1 MKDRGMTHLKAGAM
15 AGLVLGGLAVPGAA
29 AAQSADAGLDP
40 AAAFAA
46 CRAISEPER
55 RLGCYDSAAQAF
67 ETARA
72 AGQVVVLN
80 RAEVAESQRR
90 AFGLGLNVFNP
101 FAREGGLDEIESIE
115 GALASARPGTAPGR
129 WIFTL
134 NDGTVWEQTESLPR
148 PIRPSQGAVV
158 RIRRAALG
166 SYLMN
171 LEGVGPA
178 IRVRRR

>member
-1 MKDRGMTHLKAGAM
+1 MTHLKAGAV
-15 AGLVLGGLAVPGAA
+15 AGVLLVGLTAPGAA
-29 AAQSADAGLDP
+29 AAQSADAGTDP

-46 CRAISEPER
+46 CRAISEPGQ
-55 RLGCYDSAAQAF
+55 RLGCYDSAALAF

-72 AGQVVVLN
+72 AGEVVVLN

-90 AFGLGLNVFNP
+90 SFGLGLNVFNP
-101 FAREGGLDEIESIE
+101 FSREGGLDEIESIE
-115 GALASARPGTAPGR
+115 DSLASARPGTAPGR

-134 NDGTVWEQTESLPR
+134 ADGTVWEQTETLPR
-148 PIRPSQGAVV
+148 PIRPSAGADV

-166 SYLMN
+166 GYMMN
-171 LEGVGPA
+171 LDGVGPA